1 MTPSFEEIREAFS
14 LFEGWEERYAYLIE
28 LGQNLPPFPLE
39 EMTDKNKVEG
49 CMSQVWLTA
58 REENGRFFLN
68 ATSDAIL
75 VKGLIALILSLYN
88 EKTPREILS
97 VHIEEIFKELG
108 LEDNLS
114 PSRRNGFFSMVAKI
128 QALAEKRENL
138 PENG

>member
-1 MTPSFEEIREAFS
+1 MIPSFEEIREAFS
-14 LFEGWEERYAYLIE
+14 LFDGWEERYAYLIE

-128 QALAEKRENL
+128 QALAEKKERL

>member
-1 MTPSFEEIREAFS
+1 MAFSFEEIREAFS
-14 LFEGWEERYAYLIE
+14 FFDGWEEKYAYLIE
-28 LGQNLPPFPLE
+28 LGQNLPPFPVE

-58 REENGRFFLN
+58 HEENGRFLLN

-88 EKTPREILS
+88 EKTPQEILS

-108 LEDNLS
+108 LQDNLS

-128 QALAEKRENL
+128 QSLAEQKKNQT
-138 PENG
+138 ENG